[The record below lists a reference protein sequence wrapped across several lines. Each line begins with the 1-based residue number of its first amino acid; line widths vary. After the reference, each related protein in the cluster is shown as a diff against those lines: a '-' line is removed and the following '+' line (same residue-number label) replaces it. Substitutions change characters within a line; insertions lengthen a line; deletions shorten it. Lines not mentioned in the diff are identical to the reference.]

1 MQTPRSRRPVKTTVR
16 RLLLFVGVPVVACSV
31 TIFVLYA
38 SRPSQPEA
46 QPPATTKSTVTPSA
60 TAPKVNLPSRLEI
73 TGIGVDTMVA
83 PVGLADNGD
92 MDIKENPSEV
102 AWYQYGPRPG
112 QIGSAVIAGHY
123 GWKAGRASVFT
134 QLHTVKAGDIVTVYD
149 DDGTELSFAVREI
162 RSYDPDADATE
173 VFRSNDGKAHL
184 NLITCEG
191 AWNDTEQTYATR
203 LVVFTDKV
211 TP

>member
-1 MQTPRSRRPVKTTVR
+1 MQTPRSRRPVKTIVR
-16 RLLLFVGVPVVACSV
+16 RLLLFVGIPVMACSV
-31 TIFVLYA
+31 TIFLLSA
-38 SRPSQPEA
+38 ARPSQPEVQTPTA
-46 QPPATTKSTVTPSA
+46 SKPADVPVV
-60 TAPKVNLPSRLEI
+60 APKTSLPSRLEI
-73 TGIGVDTMVA
+73 AGIGVDTVVA
-83 PVGLADNGD
+83 PVGLASNGD
-92 MDIKENPSEV
+92 MDIKENPEEV

-112 QIGSAVIAGHY
+112 QVGSAVIAGHY

-134 QLHTVKAGDIVTVYD
+134 QLHTVKAGDIVTVHD
-149 DDGTELSFAVREI
+149 DSGIELSFVVREI
-162 RSYDPDADATE
+162 RSYDPEADATE

-191 AWNDTEQTYATR
+191 AWNDEQQTYATR